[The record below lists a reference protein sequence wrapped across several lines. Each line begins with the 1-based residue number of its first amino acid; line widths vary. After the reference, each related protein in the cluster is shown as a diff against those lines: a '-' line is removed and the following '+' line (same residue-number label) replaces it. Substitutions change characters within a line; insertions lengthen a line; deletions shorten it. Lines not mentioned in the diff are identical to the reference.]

1 MRPCRRWRHCG
12 LPPGRWTIGPTS
24 RCHTSCSNHRL
35 WHALFVGQSAL
46 ANPPMVV
53 AHQNED
59 VFAIRLMTDHAIPK
73 WCVHLVLPRMVVV
86 EVVDV

>member
-1 MRPCRRWRHCG
+1 
-12 LPPGRWTIGPTS
+12 
-24 RCHTSCSNHRL
+24 
-35 WHALFVGQSAL
+35 
-46 ANPPMVV
+46 MVV